1 MCSKYRDKIL
11 CKVLFLETF
20 RIKVAM
26 HHSRMVLERFQM
38 VLALHS
44 SELFQAPH
52 AELSPL
58 VCCSM
63 KAQIHFLSPLNSL

>member
-1 MCSKYRDKIL
+1 MKSYLKKMCSKYKDKIL

-20 RIKVAM
+20 GINVAT

-44 SELFQAPH
+44 SELFQALYT
-52 AELSPL
+52 ELS
-58 VCCSM
+58 
-63 KAQIHFLSPLNSL
+63 H